1 MKTRLVVLGAV
12 DLVVAGLAGLLII
25 HLFGVAGGS
34 DTRPPECTNQA
45 GNVID
50 CGQDD
55 WARPLAW
62 IVFGVVLLGLWAFH
76 GRRAL
81 GFRHD

>member
-1 MKTRLVVLGAV
+1 MKARLVILGAV
-12 DLVVAGLAGLLII
+12 DLVVAGLAWLLII
-25 HLFGVAGGS
+25 RLFGVAGQS
-34 DTRPPECTNQA
+34 DTRPPECTNRS

-55 WARPLAW
+55 WAQPLAW
-62 IVFGVVLLGLWAFH
+62 IVFGLVVLSLWAFH

-81 GFRHD
+81 GFRHE